1 MRGPVRILAVLAV
14 PLLLAMTRAG
24 TPAGP
29 HPSSQYLYP
38 VSLNEILTN
47 GMSDIPE
54 VRRMDEAVDSFM
66 RVWDIRGASLAI
78 TRNDSLLYAKGYGWA
93 EKERGRPMTPGTT
106 LRLASVS
113 KLITAIGI
121 MVLQERGAL
130 NIQSPVFGPFGI
142 LNEFDDAITDDDYY
156 LITVEH
162 LLRHQGGFTRRYG
175 DPMFS
180 TLQVMRQFRLST
192 PPDAKTLTRKLVSLP
207 LDFEPGTS
215 QNYSNFGYLLLS
227 MIIEKVSGMS
237 YEAFIQEN
245 VLRKAGCFDF
255 HIAGNYYRDRWEGE
269 TRYYP
274 HKDCTPVPEFTGSG
288 QEVNLCYGG
297 NNITGTL
304 GAGAWVGSSAELARL
319 VASIDGDIRVP
330 DILGFFSI
338 YQMTQRLDD
347 ETFPLGWLD
356 CKDDGEWTRTGSFT
370 GTSALIKRYPDG
382 TCWIFVTN
390 TSTWVGPNF
399 SKHVSG
405 LFRSLRNRFS
415 ASLPEHDLFL
425 AR

>member
-1 MRGPVRILAVLAV
+1 
-14 PLLLAMTRAG
+14 
-24 TPAGP
+24 
-29 HPSSQYLYP
+29 
-38 VSLNEILTN
+38 
-47 GMSDIPE
+47 
-54 VRRMDEAVDSFM
+54 MDEAVDSFM

-288 QEVNLCYGG
+288 QEVNRCYGG

-415 ASLPEHDLFL
+415 ASLPEHDLFQ

>member
-130 NIQSPVFGPFGI
+130 NIQ
-142 LNEFDDAITDDDYY
+142 D
-156 LITVEH
+156 
-162 LLRHQGGFTRRYG
+162 RHWYGSGHGWTATAFVCWNCETKTICVQNYG

-288 QEVNLCYGG
+288 QEVNRCYGG